1 MIREIYIRDENDPY
15 FNPTIIDYSNEV
27 ESVISQIRM
36 ILGTKNGD
44 VLGSYDFGVDLEE
57 MVFNTRFAAD
67 QVMEKVNDQIDKYVK
82 HRDQMYVYCDISFGD
97 SGMGYDYAILDI
109 YINGVKSIGFVIDKN
124 E

>member
-57 MVFNTRFAAD
+57 MVFNTKFAAD

-82 HRDQMYVYCDISFGD
+82 HSDQIYVYCDISFGD